1 MSTRGVA
8 DVVADA
14 GEGARDEQ
22 AEHHELALRLLV
34 AARSPLL
41 ALLLLDL
48 LPLLLELLLLELSL
62 LELLPLPLLL
72 ELLPLEL
79 ELLLLELLL
88 LLLPLLE
95 LPLLLELLLPL
106 QLELPVLRQRIQ
118 KLPRRLKR
126 LFPRL
131 VRARGGIRHRLP
143 GGGGGGGDVLL
154 QNRRLLGEQLV
165 HRIWVVGVFRGR
177 QRRSLRGR
185 RRFLR
190 RAQWR

>member
-48 LPLLLELLLLELSL
+48 LPLLLELLLLELPL

-72 ELLPLEL
+72 EPLPLPL
-79 ELLLLELLL
+79 ELLLLELL